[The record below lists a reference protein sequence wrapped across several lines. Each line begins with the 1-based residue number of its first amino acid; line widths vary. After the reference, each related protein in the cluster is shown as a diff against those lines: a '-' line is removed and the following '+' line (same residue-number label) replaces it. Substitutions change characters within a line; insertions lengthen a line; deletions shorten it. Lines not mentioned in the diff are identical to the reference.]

1 MKKAYLKL
9 ITLAFVGIL
18 FSLSCS
24 KGFLERTPKGTLDAN
39 TLANKKGVEA
49 LLIGAYAVLDG
60 FIDGGGIFLG
70 GWQSSGTNW
79 VYGSICAGEAH
90 KGSDAGDQPD
100 VNPIETYTPTATN
113 GYFDTKWRIVYEG
126 ITRCNSTLRIMADA
140 TDISAADRTRIEGE
154 ARFLRG
160 HYHFEAKKMWDKV
173 PYIDETM
180 TDFNQPN
187 DVDIWPMI
195 EADLKFAYDNLPVTM
210 NAKGR
215 ANKYAAG
222 ALYAK
227 ALMFQGKYAAAKTV
241 LDDVYTNGKNA
252 QGVKYKLLDKF
263 SDNFNADT
271 KNSTE
276 SVFAVQY
283 SVNDGSAADNGGWGE
298 VLNFPYTGGPGTCC
312 GFFQPSQDLVNSYQ
326 TDAVTGLPDPD
337 NYNNSEVKNDVGIPS
352 DDNDPA
358 TTNDIFVPSTAFLDA
373 RLDYTVGRR
382 GIPYLDWGPHP
393 GYNWI
398 RDQANGGPYSPI
410 KNVYYKSQE
419 RVKTDINFWTSG
431 ITANNYTLIRFADVI
446 LWLAECEVE
455 VGTLTRARDLTNE
468 VRARAANTAGWVPS
482 TDPPYAPYAANY
494 KVGVYLVASPAFLT
508 QAAARKA
515 VRFERKLEFGM
526 EGHRFFD
533 LVRWGIAATE
543 INRIIDYTGGVTN
556 PSINNKR
563 GYLTGANFT
572 ANKNEYFPIPQSQI
586 DLSVSGGVAKL
597 KQFYY

>member
-1 MKKAYLKL
+1 MKKITSKIL
-9 ITLAFVGIL
+9 ILTSLGVLMF
-18 FSLSCS
+18 LSCD
-24 KGFLERTPKGTLDAN
+24 KKFLERTPKGSLDAN
-39 TLANKKGVEA
+39 TLANQKGVEA

-60 FIDGGGIFLG
+60 FINGGGIFLG

-79 VYGSICAGEAH
+79 VYGSIAAGEAH

-100 VNPIETYTPTATN
+100 INSIETYTATPTN
-113 GYFDTKWRIVYEG
+113 GYFDAKWRICYEG
-126 ITRCNSTLRIMADA
+126 VTRANSVLKVMANA
-140 TDISAADRTRIEGE
+140 KDISAADKTRIEGE

-160 HYHFEAKKMWDKV
+160 HYHFEAKKMWNKI
-173 PYIDETM
+173 PFIDENV

-187 DVDIWPMI
+187 DGDAWPKI

-227 ALMFQGKYAAAKTV
+227 ALLFQGKYAAAKTV

-252 QGVKYKLLDKF
+252 QGIKYKLLDKY

-271 KNSTE
+271 KNSSE

-283 SVNDGSAADNGGWGE
+283 SVNDGSNADNGGWGE

-312 GFFQPSQDLVNSYQ
+312 GFFQPSQDLVNSFK
-326 TDAVTGLPDPD
+326 TDPVTGLPDPD
-337 NYNNSEVKNDVGIPS
+337 NYNSYEVKNDMGITSNQPFT
-352 DDNDPA
+352 PE
-358 TTNDIFVPSTAFLDA
+358 TGTLDA
-373 RLDYTVGRR
+373 RLDWTVGRR

-455 VGTLTRARDLTNE
+455 TGSLTRARDLVNE
-468 VRARAANTAGWVPS
+468 VRARAANTVGWVASS
-482 TDPPYAPYAANY
+482 TGPFAPYAANY
-494 KVGVYLVASPAFLT
+494 KVGIYPANSPAFAN
-508 QAAARKA
+508 QANARKA
-515 VRFERKLEFGM
+515 VRFERKLELGM

-543 INRIIDYTGGVTN
+543 INRVIDYTGGVSN
-556 PSINNKR
+556 PSIVNKR
-563 GYLTGANFT
+563 SYLASANFT
-572 ANKNEYFPIPQSQI
+572 ANKNEYYPIPQGQI
-586 DLSVSGGVAKL
+586 DLSTTGGVAKL
-597 KQFYY
+597 KQNPGY

>member
-1 MKKAYLKL
+1 MKKITSKIL
-9 ITLAFVGIL
+9 IVLSLGVLL
-18 FSLSCS
+18 FLSCD
-24 KGFLERTPKGTLDAN
+24 KKFLERTPKGSLDAN
-39 TLANKKGVEA
+39 TLANQKGVEA

-60 FIDGGGIFLG
+60 FINGGGIFLG

-79 VYGSICAGEAH
+79 VYGSVAAGEAH

-100 VNPIETYTPTATN
+100 INSIETYTPTATN
-113 GYFDTKWRIVYEG
+113 GYFDAKWRICYEG
-126 ITRCNSTLRIMADA
+126 VTRANSVLKVMANA
-140 TDISAADRTRIEGE
+140 TDISASDKTRIEGE

-160 HYHFEAKKMWDKV
+160 HYHFEAKKMWNKI
-173 PYIDETM
+173 PFIDETM
-180 TDFNQPN
+180 VDLNVPN
-187 DVDIWPMI
+187 DADIWPKI
-195 EADLKFAYDNLPVTM
+195 EADLKFAYDNLPGTM

-215 ANKYAAG
+215 VNKYAAG

-241 LDDVYTNGKNA
+241 LDNIYSSGTNA

-283 SVNDGSAADNGGWGE
+283 SVNDGSGADNGGWGE

-326 TDAVTGLPDPD
+326 VDAVTGLPDPD
-337 NYNNSEVKNDVGIPS
+337 NYNGHEVKNDVGIASNQPFT
-352 DDNDPA
+352 PE
-358 TTNDIFVPSTAFLDA
+358 TAALDA

-410 KNVYYKSQE
+410 KNVYYKAQE

-455 VGTLTRARDLTNE
+455 VGSLTRARDLVNE
-468 VRARAANTAGWVPS
+468 VRARAANTVGWVASSSGPN
-482 TDPPYAPYAANY
+482 APYAANY
-494 KVGVYLVASPAFLT
+494 KVGIYPANATAFAN
-508 QAAARKA
+508 QANARKA
-515 VRFERKLEFGM
+515 VRFERKLELGM

-533 LVRWGIAATE
+533 LVRWGVAATE
-543 INRIIDYTGGVTN
+543 INRVIDYTGGVTV

-563 GYLTGANFT
+563 GYLTSANFT
-572 ANKNEYFPIPQSQI
+572 ANKNEFYPIPQGQI
-586 DLSVSGGVAKL
+586 DLSTTGGVAKL
-597 KQFYY
+597 KQNPGY

>member
-1 MKKAYLKL
+1 MKKITIKFVALL
-9 ITLAFVGIL
+9 IAGTVITL
-18 FSLSCS
+18 SCG
-24 KGFLERTPKGTLDAN
+24 KGFLEKTPKGTLDVNA
-39 TLANKKGVEA
+39 LANKKGVEA

-79 VYGSICAGEAH
+79 VYGSVCGGDAH

-100 VNPIETYTPTATN
+100 VNPIETFTPTATN
-113 GYFDTKWRIVYEG
+113 GYFDTKWQIVYEG
-126 ITRCNSTLRIMADA
+126 INRSNSVLKVMAQ
-140 TDISAADRTRIEGE
+140 AADINAADKTRIEGE
-154 ARFLRG
+154 ARFLRA
-160 HYHFEAKKMWDKV
+160 HYHFEAKKMWNKV
-173 PYIDETM
+173 PYYDQTVT
-180 TDFNQPN
+180 TDYNLPN
-187 DVDIWPMI
+187 DADIWPKI
-195 EADLKFAYDNLPVTM
+195 EADLQFAYQNLPVTM

-215 ANKYAAG
+215 VNKYAAG

-227 ALMFQGKYAAAKTV
+227 ALIFQGKYAAAKTV

-252 QGVKYKLLDKF
+252 QGVKYKLLDRY

-312 GFFQPSQDLVNSYQ
+312 GFFQPSQDLVNSFQ
-326 TDAVTGLPDPD
+326 VDPVTGLPNPD
-337 NYNNSEVKNDVGIPS
+337 TYNSNEVKNDEGLQSTAP
-352 DDNDPA
+352 
-358 TTNDIFVPSTAFLDA
+358 FVPETGTLDA
-373 RLDYTVGRR
+373 RLDWTVGRR
-382 GIPYLDWGPHP
+382 GIPYLDWGKHP

-398 RDQANGGPYSPI
+398 RDQAYSGPYAPI
-410 KNVYYKSQE
+410 KNTYYKSQE

-446 LWLAECEVE
+446 LWLAECEIE
-455 VGTLTRARDLTNE
+455 VGSLDKARQYVNE
-468 VRARAANTAGWVPS
+468 VRARAANPAGWVLDGAVP
-482 TDPPYAPYAANY
+482 AANY
-494 KVGVYLVASPAFLT
+494 KVGLYPVAAAQFAT

-515 VRFERKLEFGM
+515 VRHERKIEFGM

-543 INRIIDYTGGVTN
+543 INKVLDYNGGVTV
-556 PSINNKR
+556 PTMNNKR
-563 GYLTGANFT
+563 SYLTAANFT

-586 DLSVSGGVAKL
+586 DLSSSGGTPVL
-597 KQFYY
+597 KQNPGY

>member
-1 MKKAYLKL
+1 MKKITSKIL
-9 ITLAFVGIL
+9 ISTALGVML
-18 FSLSCS
+18 SLSCG
-24 KGFLERTPKGTLDAN
+24 KKFLERTPKGTLDAN

-49 LLIGAYAVLDG
+49 LLIGSYAVLDG
-60 FIDGGGIFLG
+60 FINGGGIFLG

-79 VYGSICAGEAH
+79 VYGSVAAGEAH
-90 KGSDAGDQPD
+90 KGSDAGDQPEI
-100 VNPIETYTPTATN
+100 NSIETYTPTATN
-113 GYFDTKWRIVYEG
+113 GYFDAKWRICYEG
-126 ITRCNSTLRIMADA
+126 ITRANSTLRIMADA
-140 TDISAADRTRIEGE
+140 TDISATDKTRIEGE

-160 HYHFEAKKMWDKV
+160 HYHFEAKKMWNKI
-173 PYIDETM
+173 PFIDETM
-180 TDFNQPN
+180 TTDFNQPN
-187 DVDIWPMI
+187 DVDNWPKI

-222 ALYAK
+222 AMYAK

-241 LDDVYTNGKNA
+241 LDDVYNSGKNA

-283 SVNDGSAADNGGWGE
+283 SVNDGSGADNGGWGE

-326 TDAVTGLPDPD
+326 TDATTGLPDPD
-337 NYNNSEVKNDVGIPS
+337 NYNSREVKNDVGLTSAQAFTP
-352 DDNDPA
+352 D
-358 TTNDIFVPSTAFLDA
+358 TAPLDA

-410 KNVYYKSQE
+410 KNVYYKAQE
-419 RVKTDINFWTSG
+419 KVKTDINFWTSG

-455 VGTLTRARDLTNE
+455 VGSLTRARDLVNE

-482 TDPPYAPYAANY
+482 ATGPFAPYAANY
-494 KVGVYLVASPAFLT
+494 KVGIYGVGSLAFANQT
-508 QAAARKA
+508 AARKA
-515 VRFERKLEFGM
+515 VRFERKLEMGM

-543 INRIIDYTGGVTN
+543 INRIIDYTGGVSN
-556 PSINNKR
+556 PGINNKR

-572 ANKNEYFPIPQSQI
+572 ANKNEYYPIPQSQI
-586 DLSVSGGVAKL
+586 DLSVTGGVAKL
-597 KQFYY
+597 KQNPGY